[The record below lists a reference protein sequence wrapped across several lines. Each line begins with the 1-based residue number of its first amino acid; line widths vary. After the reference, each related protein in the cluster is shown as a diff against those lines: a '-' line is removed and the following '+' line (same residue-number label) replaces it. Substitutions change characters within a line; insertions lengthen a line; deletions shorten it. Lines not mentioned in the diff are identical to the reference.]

1 MKSTRRSWLLVCLV
15 ALVMLLSLWGTNVQ
29 AHSAVSESPSSLS
42 FGSVNVNALSSPQGF
57 TVMNMGSQRITIE
70 SVASSSSQF
79 KVTGPSLPLAVSPGQ
94 GVSFQVVFQPK
105 SAGNFSGSINVNLNR
120 YWRAKSVAVSGTG
133 LTSAQNPPPP
143 APTYL
148 LSASANSLNLGSLL
162 VGASGSQSI
171 VLTNTGNSSVS
182 ISQVVVTGAGF
193 TAGGFA
199 VPLTLAAG
207 QNATLTVAFSPVA
220 AGNVTGGVSVISNAT
235 NSPTTIALTGS
246 GIAPTRILSP
256 SVSSL
261 SFGNILVGKTSGSQT
276 VSITNSGNS
285 SVTISQFTV
294 SGAAFTAG
302 GLTVPTTLAAGQS
315 ASLTLSFSPS
325 AAGTASGSVS
335 LVSNATNS
343 PTTIALSGS
352 GTVQTLQLTPS
363 VTSLSFGN
371 VLVGSTSSSQT
382 VSVSNTGNGSVTI
395 SQLTSVGT
403 GFTAA
408 GMALPLTLA
417 AGQTTSMTVAFSPT
431 ASASVSG
438 SVSVVSNATNSPT
451 TISLTG
457 TGVQPQISVV
467 PSSVAFGN
475 ATVGTSD
482 AQTMTIRNTGTSNLS
497 LSQATLSGQG
507 FVLGGLSLPL
517 TVAAGGSAPFT
528 LSFTPTSAS
537 NFAASLSLT
546 SNAPGSP
553 LTVALTGT
561 GLAPTLQ
568 LSVSPS
574 SLSFG
579 SETVGTSGSQTVTIS
594 NTGNSSVR
602 VSQIA
607 VSGAAYS
614 VAGVALPLS
623 LSAGQSSS
631 FAVVFAPTSSGSLP
645 GSISIVSTAA
655 NSPATVALSGS
666 GAQAVSHD
674 VSLSWSDSTTGLAG
688 YNLYR
693 GTTSGGPYAKINSA
707 LVPTAAYTDSAMQ
720 SGATYYYVSTAVDST
735 GVESTYSNEAAA
747 VIP

>member
-15 ALVMLLSLWGTNVQ
+15 ALVMLRSLWGTNAQ

-42 FGSVNVNALSSPQGF
+42 FGSVSVNALSSPQGF
-57 TVMNMGSQRITIE
+57 TVMNIGSQRITIQ

-94 GVSFQVVFQPK
+94 GVSFQVLFQPT
-105 SAGNFSGSINVNLNR
+105 SAGNFSGSINVYLNR
-120 YWRAKSVAVSGTG
+120 YLRAKSVAVSGTG

-182 ISQVVVTGAGF
+182 ISQVAVTGAGF

-199 VPLTLAAG
+199 VPLTLTAG

-220 AGNVTGGVSVISNAT
+220 AGNVTGSVSVISNAT

-261 SFGNILVGKTSGSQT
+261 SFGNILVGKTSSPQT

-302 GLTVPTTLAAGQS
+302 GLTVPATLAAGQS
-315 ASLTLSFSPS
+315 ASLTLSFTPS
-325 AAGTASGSVS
+325 AAGTVSGSVS
-335 LVSNATNS
+335 VVSNATNS

-352 GTVQTLQLTPS
+352 GTAQTLQLTPS

-382 VSVSNTGNGSVTI
+382 VSISNTGNGSVTI
-395 SQLTSVGT
+395 SQLTTVGT
-403 GFTAA
+403 SFTAA
-408 GMALPLTLA
+408 GIALPLTLA

-431 ASASVSG
+431 ALASVSG

-482 AQTMTIRNTGTSNLS
+482 PQTMTIRNTGTANLS
-497 LSQATLSGQG
+497 LTQATLSGQG
-507 FVLGGLSLPL
+507 FVLSGLSLPL

-537 NFAASLSLT
+537 NFSASLSLT

-579 SETVGTSGSQTVTIS
+579 SETVGTSGSQTIAIS
-594 NTGNSSVR
+594 NSGNSSVS

-614 VAGVALPLS
+614 VTGVALPLS

-631 FAVVFAPTSSGSLP
+631 FAVVFAPTSTGSLP

-655 NSPATVALSGS
+655 NSPTTIALSGS
-666 GAQAVSHD
+666 GAQAVSHY
-674 VSLSWSDSTTGLAG
+674 VSLSWSDATTGLAG

-707 LVPTAAYTDSAMQ
+707 LVPTAAYTDSAVQ

>member
-1 MKSTRRSWLLVCLV
+1 MKPTKRSWLLVYLV
-15 ALVMLLSLWGTNVQ
+15 TLVMLRSLWGTNAQ
-29 AHSAVSESPSSLS
+29 AHSTVSESPSSLS
-42 FGSVNVNALSSPQGF
+42 FGSVGVNALSSPQGF
-57 TVMNMGSQRITIE
+57 TVTNTGSQRITIQ

-94 GVSFQVVFQPK
+94 GVSFQVMFQPT
-105 SAGNFSGSINVNLNR
+105 SAGNSSGSINVYLNR
-120 YWRAKSVAVSGTG
+120 YSRAKSVAVSGTG
-133 LTSAQNPPPP
+133 LTSAPNPPPP
-143 APTYL
+143 TPTYL

-182 ISQVVVTGAGF
+182 ISQVAVTGTGF

-220 AGNVTGGVSVISNAT
+220 AGNVTGSVSVISNAT

-261 SFGNILVGKTSGSQT
+261 SFGNILVGKTSGPQT

-294 SGAAFTAG
+294 PGAAFTAS
-302 GLTVPTTLAAGQS
+302 GLTVPMTLVAGQS

-325 AAGTASGSVS
+325 AAGT
-335 LVSNATNS
+335 
-343 PTTIALSGS
+343 
-352 GTVQTLQLTPS
+352 
-363 VTSLSFGN
+363 
-371 VLVGSTSSSQT
+371 VG
-382 VSVSNTGNGSVTI
+382 
-395 SQLTSVGT
+395 
-403 GFTAA
+403 
-408 GMALPLTLA
+408 
-417 AGQTTSMTVAFSPT
+417 
-431 ASASVSG
+431 G

-482 AQTMTIRNTGTSNLS
+482 IQTMTIRNTGTANLS

-507 FVLGGLSLPL
+507 FVLSGLSLPL

-579 SETVGTSGSQTVTIS
+579 SETVGTSGSQTITIS
-594 NTGNSSVR
+594 NTGNSSVS
-602 VSQIA
+602 VSQIT
-607 VSGAAYS
+607 VSGVAYS
-614 VAGVALPLS
+614 ASSMALPVS
-623 LSAGQSSS
+623 LNAGQSTS
-631 FAVVFAPTSSGSLP
+631 FTVVFTPLSTGSLP

-655 NSPATVALSGS
+655 NSPTTIALSGS
-666 GAQAVSHD
+666 GAQAVSHE

-693 GTTSGGPYAKINSA
+693 GTTSGGPYAKITSA
-707 LVPTAAYTDSAMQ
+707 LVPTAAYMDSAVQ
-720 SGATYYYVSTAVDST
+720 SGTTYYYVSTAVDST

-747 VIP
+747 VVP